1 MEQPNQTPNNN
12 NNNNNNIVEKEKT
25 ELRMLIDR
33 YHANNVKLQK
43 VNEASRIL
51 RNEQNEIKEK
61 LKIYMKKNSVTNIY
75 TQDGGKIVYQ
85 KQKVNVPL
93 NKKYFESKIIELLG
107 EVKGKEILGKIIN
120 ERQSVQREHITF
132 RVGKEK
138 SSLYV

>member
-1 MEQPNQTPNNN
+1 MEQPNQINPNNTV
-12 NNNNNNIVEKEKT
+12 VEKEKN
-25 ELRMLIDR
+25 ELRLLIER
-33 YHANNVKLQK
+33 YHANNQKLQK
-43 VNEASRIL
+43 VSEASRVL

-61 LKIYMKKNSVTNIY
+61 LKTYMKKNSVTNIY

-85 KQKVNVPL
+85 KQKVNIPL
-93 NKKYFESKIIELLG
+93 NKKYFETKIIELLG
-107 EVKGKEILGKIIN
+107 ESKGKEILQKIIN